1 MSAVPG
7 HQDLFTDS
15 CSFTLHSS
23 TNTNYKGCSHV
34 CACYLITVNKE
45 FSLFS
50 NSKEKTTSCDLLHGF
65 ATSHKVFS
73 FCSRMY
79 VEQPGKQPAPQESC
93 GLPCPAPLQD
103 ENKPLQ
109 LFCPLF
115 LAPLACSEREL
126 VLMRPLFPSAITVE
140 EKHFK
145 VLGWAWSMSLSSP
158 LQYR

>member
-115 LAPLACSEREL
+115 LAPLACSERVGSHEAAFPISYYSWGKAFQSAWL
-126 VLMRPLFPSAITVE
+126 SMEYEPL
-140 EKHFK
+140 
-145 VLGWAWSMSLSSP
+145 
-158 LQYR
+158 